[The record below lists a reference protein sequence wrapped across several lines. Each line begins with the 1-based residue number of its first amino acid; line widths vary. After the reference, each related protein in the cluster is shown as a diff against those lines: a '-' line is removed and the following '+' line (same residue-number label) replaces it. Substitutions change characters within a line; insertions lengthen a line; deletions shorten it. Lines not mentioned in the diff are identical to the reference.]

1 MRSSF
6 IRLASASAPLPLSV
20 SQASVQI
27 IPPIPLYRRLLRAHR
42 HLPPEMRFMG
52 DSYIKSEF
60 RLTRSTDNPLHIIGF
75 LSQWKLYLDDLESEV
90 TNKNA
95 GTIGTGQW
103 KGKKLDS
110 EAFEKLSKEQVGQL
124 YELMHATKEVWKSP
138 EQLEQEAHAAEGM
151 TGGATTENQKTGSG
165 R

>member
-1 MRSSF
+1 MRSTLV
-6 IRLASASAPLPLSV
+6 RLASASAPLPLSV

-42 HLPPEMRFMG
+42 HLPLEMRFMG

-60 RLTRSTDNPLHIIGF
+60 RLTRTTDNPLHIIGF
-75 LSQWKLYLDDLESEV
+75 LSQWKLYLDDLESSIV
-90 TNKNA
+90 QSD
-95 GTIGTGQW
+95 GTRRVQPW

-138 EQLEQEAHAAEGM
+138 EQLEQEAQVAGE
-151 TGGATTENQKTGSG
+151 ATTENQKTGSG